1 MKKFD
6 VNSHEKLRIQLQ
18 IEHEMKFSYK
28 ERHIPYILRNFLNG
42 VALLDKKQCAYK
54 VCVLSNDLIG
64 RSFAV
69 TGAYEEAGVSAVEW
83 LCDQGYI
90 QDCNNSTFVD
100 VGANIGT
107 YSLALSKKFKTVL
120 AFEPHPV
127 VNKIL
132 NLNKKINSFDNLN
145 IQPYGLSNTDTEA
158 KLYEP
163 TNNAGGSS
171 LEHQG
176 SYLNYTVTIK
186 HASTAINQLKSS
198 KVAFIKIDVEG
209 HELLVM
215 QGLKELLIEDQPIVA
230 FEANDLNRN
239 KQLLEFMKGTAYD
252 TFLALDTNPSIKN
265 PIIRILFLAIFG
277 ARYQLKPVKHLNTH
291 KYSLVFAIP
300 HSKIAGV

>member
-1 MKKFD
+1 
-6 VNSHEKLRIQLQ
+6 
-18 IEHEMKFSYK
+18 MKFSYK
-28 ERHIPYILRNFLNG
+28 ERQISYILRNFLNG
-42 VALLDKKQCAYK
+42 IALLEKKQCAYK

-69 TGAYEEAGVSAVEW
+69 TGAYEAAGVAAIEW
-83 LCDQGYI
+83 LCENGHI
-90 QDCNNSTFVD
+90 QTPHGSTFVD

-120 AFEPHPV
+120 AFEPHPI
-127 VNKIL
+127 VNKVL
-132 NLNKKINSFDNLN
+132 SLNKAINGFDNLN
-145 IQPYGLSNTDTEA
+145 IQPYGLSNTNTEA

-163 TNNAGGSS
+163 TKNAGGSS

-176 SYLNYTVTIK
+176 SDSSYTVTIK
-186 HASTAINQLKSS
+186 HASTAINQLKNS
-198 KVAFIKIDVEG
+198 KVSFIKIDVEG
-209 HELLVM
+209 HELMVM

-230 FEANDLNRN
+230 FEANDLDRN
-239 KQLLEFMKGTAYD
+239 KQLLEFMKGTGYD